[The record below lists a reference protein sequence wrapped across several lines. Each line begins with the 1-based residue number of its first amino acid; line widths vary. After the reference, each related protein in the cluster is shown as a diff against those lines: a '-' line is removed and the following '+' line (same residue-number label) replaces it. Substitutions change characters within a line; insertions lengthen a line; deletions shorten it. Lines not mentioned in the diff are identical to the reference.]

1 MTDPSSIGARL
12 REERLRLGRNQG
24 DFAAIANTTKRS
36 QYEYEKDGAPP
47 GATYLA
53 AIAAEGAD
61 VQYIIT
67 GVRSS
72 CALTDDERRLLD
84 RYRQAPP
91 VLRKAALQVLCV
103 EP

>member
-47 GATYLA
+47 
-53 AIAAEGAD
+53 
-61 VQYIIT
+61 
-67 GVRSS
+67 
-72 CALTDDERRLLD
+72 
-84 RYRQAPP
+84 APSTLP
-91 VLRKAALQVLCV
+91 PSLRKALMSNTSSQGFDRPVR
-103 EP
+103 